1 LINLNF
7 ILNLKKQTKFKK
19 PYKLAKIAYLNRI
32 RFAVSSFYFAMGFTF
47 ASWAS
52 RIPDIKTELH
62 LSEGDLGK
70 LLFVLPLGQLL
81 IMPFSG
87 KLVTRFGSY
96 RIALVALLF
105 YVLSLTNLGF
115 VTEIW
120 QLALGLLLFGLFGN
134 LCNIA
139 INTQGVHTET
149 LLGKTIMAS
158 FHGVWSFAGFSGALF
173 ALLMVFFKLS
183 TTHHFLF
190 VLGIIILIATFNY
203 KYLIRVKEK
212 SAAKSEK
219 LFSRP
224 DSSLIWLGII
234 SFCCMA
240 SEGIMFDWS
249 GVYFKEII
257 KVQPSLV
264 ILGYTSFMIM
274 MASGR
279 FLADNLIEKIGM
291 KRLLQ
296 VSGVLISGGL
306 YLAVLFPYIIP
317 ATIAFMIV
325 GLGVSS
331 VVPAVY
337 SLAGKN
343 KTVSPSQALTVVSSI
358 SFFGFLVGPPVI
370 GFISEL
376 SSLRW
381 SFAFIGIFG
390 ILIVF
395 MVSKVKNLN

>member
-1 LINLNF
+1 MAI
-7 ILNLKKQTKFKK
+7 
-19 PYKLAKIAYLNRI
+19 
-32 RFAVSSFYFAMGFTF
+32 GF
-47 ASWAS
+47 
-52 RIPDIKTELH
+52 
-62 LSEGDLGK
+62 
-70 LLFVLPLGQLL
+70 
-81 IMPFSG
+81 
-87 KLVTRFGSY
+87 
-96 RIALVALLF
+96 
-105 YVLSLTNLGF
+105 
-115 VTEIW
+115 
-120 QLALGLLLFGLFGN
+120 GLLLFGLFGS

-149 LLGKTIMAS
+149 LFGKTIMAS

-183 TTHHFLF
+183 TNYHFIL
-190 VLGIIILIATFNY
+190 VLGIITLIASFNY
-203 KYLIRVKEK
+203 KFLIRVKEK

-219 LFSRP
+219 LFSKL
-224 DSSLIWLGII
+224 DSSLLWLGII

-257 KVQPSLV
+257 KVQPLLV

-274 MASGR
+274 MTSGR
-279 FLADNLIEKIGM
+279 FLAANLIEKIGI

-331 VVPAVY
+331 VLPAVY

-343 KTVSPSQALTVVSSI
+343 KTVSPS
-358 SFFGFLVGPPVI
+358 
-370 GFISEL
+370 
-376 SSLRW
+376 
-381 SFAFIGIFG
+381 
-390 ILIVF
+390 
-395 MVSKVKNLN
+395 